1 MVLAFN
7 RMRLCLCLHQLLCI
21 CMMGSA
27 ISVTRNV
34 ERLEEMTAQIV
45 GGTDA
50 VPDLY
55 THQVAL
61 FQGRFDYFV
70 TCGGILIA
78 NDIILTA
85 AHCMN
90 YVNFAKIGLYNL
102 YDSILFSGVEQIK
115 ICEKIRQPNN
125 DDICLLKLCKESSL
139 AKQGVVHAIKLNSDA
154 NLPVVGQELTVT
166 GWGNTREGGF
176 ESMTLQEVNVNY
188 IAQDICDS
196 TYYYAAP
203 GNLMCAGI
211 LNQGGKDSCQG
222 DSGGPLI
229 IGGQNASEFSLVGL
243 VSGGEGCAR
252 GNFPG
257 AYVRVSSEANWIEK
271 QGCSMSSVTPCGIR
285 LSNGQKQ

>member
-1 MVLAFN
+1 
-7 RMRLCLCLHQLLCI
+7 MRLPVRLDQLLCI
-21 CMMGSA
+21 CIMGLA
-27 ISVTRNV
+27 ISAAQN
-34 ERLEEMTAQIV
+34 EESLDEVTAQIV
-45 GGTDA
+45 GGTNA

-90 YVNFAKIGLYNL
+90 SVNFAKIGLYNL
-102 YDSILFSGVEQIK
+102 FDSIFFSGVEQIQ

-139 AKQGVVHAIKLNSDA
+139 AKQGVVHTIKLNSDA
-154 NLPVVGQELTVT
+154 NLPVDGQELTVT

-176 ESMTLQEVNVNY
+176 ESMTLKEVNVNY
-188 IAQDICDS
+188 IDQDICDNI
-196 TYYYAAP
+196 YYYAAP

-211 LNQGGKDSCQG
+211 FNGGKDSCQG

-229 IGGQNASEFSLVGL
+229 IGGRNTLNFSLVGV
-243 VSGGEGCAR
+243 VSGGDGCAR
-252 GNFPG
+252 GDYPG
-257 AYVRVSSEANWIEK
+257 TYVRVSSEANWIET
-271 QGCSMSSVTPCGIR
+271 QGCAMTSVIPCGIR
-285 LSNGQKQ
+285 LSNGKNH